1 MMRSFSS
8 TVGLRR
14 AAAIIFALVAVLPM
28 LAVLPVLHTAGVLAS
43 PYAQVSLLLA
53 VGLAVLGFFV
63 LRRLTDEVARLAE
76 GFANPTPTTAVPAA
90 TVPGLGRVTEIGQIG
105 DALTHM
111 LNDLRAST
119 DRLEDLVFKLSTLN
133 EVVEL
138 AARIPQLQDLLAL
151 VLERTMRTVRA
162 SIGSIML
169 LDHERQVLRVVVAR
183 GLPDDV
189 VEHAEV
195 AVGESI
201 AGKVVQLGEPVL
213 VEDIATD
220 PRFARTRDPKYGS
233 GAFMCL
239 PVRVE
244 DRIIGV
250 VNLAKSAAAPPTPA
264 FSPTDLQ
271 FLNTLMTHIA
281 YAVDNARLLQ
291 EAQLSTN
298 RLRRAME
305 DLRTTQTRI
314 VEGETLRAVG
324 QMASGMAH
332 HVNNLLAVISGRVQ
346 LLLGRSHPAGG
357 APAAGDRPA
366 GDVRRRRRRAPR
378 ARLHRRAAGD
388 LRRPPVDL
396 NEIVREVVE
405 LTRPRWR
412 DEAQMRSAGPRRCAR
427 AGRGAARD
435 RRCLGA
441 ARGRDESPLQR
452 HRRHAAERDDS
463 HHDLGRRRLGLL
475 LGGRHRGGM
484 SDEVRAPRDRAVLH
498 DQGAARHRAGPERLP
513 QRHAAA
519 RRRAEPPAQRGRRAP
534 WSRCACPAPRPWSR
548 PRRSRR
554 RSARRCASSWSTTSR
569 PFARRWPTRWSRT
582 ATPWSRRP
590 AAPRPSRAWARA
602 RTVDLVFTDLGMPEM
617 TGWDVARAV
626 RSAGPGCPVV
636 LVTGWAVA
644 LEMSDE
650 ERRGVDFVLAK
661 PYTVETLRSA
671 LAAVRLLTW
680 GATKW
685 PPTPPAFER
694 PGKAVRSSERARFG
708 ALTSPTAHS
717 GLHGGRWGTTLRRHE
732 YTEPPRLVGSCGA
745 GGRRGRDGN
754 RQRADA
760 IFGRRPDPHGQ
771 GRARVRPV
779 VHLERSGARC

>member
-63 LRRLTDEVARLAE
+63 LRRLTDEVARLAD

-138 AARIPQLQDLLAL
+138 AARIPQMQDLLAL

-169 LDHERQVLRVVVAR
+169 LDHERQVLRVVAAR

-201 AGKVVQLGEPVL
+201 AGKVVQLGEPVF
-213 VEDIATD
+213 VEDISTD

-250 VNLAKSAAAPPTPA
+250 VNLAKSAAAAPTPA

-346 LLLGRSHPAGG
+346 LLLGRTTQPE
-357 APAAGDRPA
+357 
-366 GDVRRRRRRAPR
+366 VRRPLEIVQQATFDAADVVRRVLGFTAVQPVISG
-378 ARLHRRAAGD
+378 AS
-388 LRRPPVDL
+388 VDL
-396 NEIVREVVE
+396 NDIVREVAE

-412 DEAQMRSAGPRRCAR
+412 DEAQIRSAALDVVLELGEVPRVNGDASALREVVMNLLFNAIDAMQQSGTIR
-427 AGRGAARD
+427 ITTWGA
-435 RRCLGA
+435 
-441 ARGRDESPLQR
+441 
-452 HRRHAAERDDS
+452 DDWAHCS
-463 HHDLGRRRLGLL
+463 VADTGV
-475 LGGRHRGGM
+475 GM
-484 SDEVRAPRDRAVLH
+484 SDEVRAHAIEPFFTTKGPRGTGLGLSVSHSVMQRHGGELSLRPNEGGGTVVTLRLPRAVALEPAKVEPAPL
-498 DQGAARHRAGPERLP
+498 GAPLRILLVDDEPTVREALADTLVEDGHAVVQAPSGPEALARLG
-513 QRHAAA
+513 
-519 RRRAEPPAQRGRRAP
+519 EG
-534 WSRCACPAPRPWSR
+534 
-548 PRRSRR
+548 
-554 RSARRCASSWSTTSR
+554 
-569 PFARRWPTRWSRT
+569 
-582 ATPWSRRP
+582 TP
-590 AAPRPSRAWARA
+590 
-602 RTVDLVFTDLGMPEM
+602 VDLVFTDLGMPEM
-617 TGWDVARAV
+617 TGWDVARAI
-626 RSAGPGCPVV
+626 RQRWPGLPVV

-650 ERRGVDFVLAK
+650 EKRGVDFVLAK

-671 LAAVRLLTW
+671 LAAVR
-680 GATKW
+680 
-685 PPTPPAFER
+685 P
-694 PGKAVRSSERARFG
+694 
-708 ALTSPTAHS
+708 
-717 GLHGGRWGTTLRRHE
+717 
-732 YTEPPRLVGSCGA
+732 
-745 GGRRGRDGN
+745 
-754 RQRADA
+754 
-760 IFGRRPDPHGQ
+760 
-771 GRARVRPV
+771 
-779 VHLERSGARC
+779 

>member
-1 MMRSFSS
+1 
-8 TVGLRR
+8 
-14 AAAIIFALVAVLPM
+14 
-28 LAVLPVLHTAGVLAS
+28 
-43 PYAQVSLLLA
+43 
-53 VGLAVLGFFV
+53 
-63 LRRLTDEVARLAE
+63 
-76 GFANPTPTTAVPAA
+76 
-90 TVPGLGRVTEIGQIG
+90 
-105 DALTHM
+105 M

-119 DRLEDLVFKLSTLN
+119 ERLEDLVFKLSTLN

-138 AARIPQLQDLLAL
+138 ASRIPQLQDLLAL

-169 LDHERQVLRVVVAR
+169 LDHERQVLRLVVAR
-183 GLPDDV
+183 GLPEDAMDQ
-189 VEHAEV
+189 AEV
-195 AVGESI
+195 PVGESI

-291 EAQLSTN
+291 EAQLSAN

-346 LLLGRSHPAGG
+346 LLLGRSHPARGRRPLEIVQQATFDAADVVRRVLGFTALQPVASG
-357 APAAGDRPA
+357 AP
-366 GDVRRRRRRAPR
+366 VN
-378 ARLHRRAAGD
+378 
-388 LRRPPVDL
+388 L
-396 NEIVREVVE
+396 NDIVREVVE
-405 LTRPRWR
+405 L
-412 DEAQMRSAGPRRCAR
+412 SAPALARRGPDPLGGPRRR
-427 AGRGAARD
+427 A
-435 RRCLGA
+435 
-441 ARGRDESPLQR
+441 
-452 HRRHAAERDDS
+452 
-463 HHDLGRRRLGLL
+463 DLGEVPPVTGDASALREVVMNLL
-475 LGGRHRGGM
+475 FNAIDAMQQSGTIRMTTWAVDDWAHCSVTDTGVGM
-484 SDEVRAPRDRAVLH
+484 TDEVRSHAIEPFFTTKGPRGTGLGLSVSH
-498 DQGAARHRAGPERLP
+498 SVMQRHGGELSLRPNEGGGTVVTLRLP
-513 QRHAAA
+513 QGS
-519 RRRAEPPAQRGRRAP
+519 PPR
-534 WSRCACPAPRPWSR
+534 R

-554 RSARRCASSWSTTSR
+554 RSARHCASSWSTTSR
-569 PFARRWPTRWSRT
+569 RCARRSPTRWLEDGHAVLQAPSGPEALARLGEG
-582 ATPWSRRP
+582 TP
-590 AAPRPSRAWARA
+590 
-602 RTVDLVFTDLGMPEM
+602 VDLVLTDLGMPEM

-626 RSAGPGCPVV
+626 RQRWPGLAIG

-644 LEMSDE
+644 LEMSDD

-671 LAAVRLLTW
+671 LAT
-680 GATKW
+680 
-685 PPTPPAFER
+685 
-694 PGKAVRSSERARFG
+694 
-708 ALTSPTAHS
+708 
-717 GLHGGRWGTTLRRHE
+717 
-732 YTEPPRLVGSCGA
+732 
-745 GGRRGRDGN
+745 
-754 RQRADA
+754 
-760 IFGRRPDPHGQ
+760 
-771 GRARVRPV
+771 VRPV
-779 VHLERSGARC
+779 

>member
-1 MMRSFSS
+1 M
-8 TVGLRR
+8 RR
-14 AAAIIFALVAVLPM
+14 AAAIIFALVAVLPL
-28 LAVLPVLHTAGVLAS
+28 LAVLPVLHSAGVLAS
-43 PYAQVSLLLA
+43 PYAQVTLLLA
-53 VGLAVLGFFV
+53 VVLAVLGFFV

-76 GFANPTPTTAVPAA
+76 GFANPSPSTAVPAA

-138 AARIPQLQDLLAL
+138 ASRIPQMQDLLAL

-195 AVGESI
+195 PVGESI

-213 VEDIATD
+213 VEDISTD

-346 LLLGRSHPAGG
+346 LLLGRTTQPE
-357 APAAGDRPA
+357 
-366 GDVRRRRRRAPR
+366 VRRPLEIVQQATFDAADVVRRVLGFTALQPVVSG
-378 ARLHRRAAGD
+378 A
-388 LRRPPVDL
+388 PVDL
-396 NEIVREVVE
+396 NDIVREVVE

-412 DEAQMRSAGPRRCAR
+412 DEAQIRSVALDVVLELGEVPRVNGDASALREVVMNLLFNAIDAMQQSGTIRITTWAADDWAHCSVADTGVGHER
-427 AGRGAARD
+427 RGA
-435 RRCLGA
+435 
-441 ARGRDESPLQR
+441 S
-452 HRRHAAERDDS
+452 
-463 HHDLGRRRLGLL
+463 
-475 LGGRHRGGM
+475 
-484 SDEVRAPRDRAVLH
+484 PRDRAVLH
-498 DQGAARHRAGPERLP
+498 DQGTARHRPGPERLP
-513 QRHAAA
+513 QRHAAS
-519 RRRAEPPAQRGRRAP
+519 RRRAEPPAERGRRDSGHA
-534 WSRCACPAPRPWSR
+534 APAPRGGLGAGQGW
-548 PRRSRR
+548 SRR
-554 RSARRCASSWSTTSR
+554 RSARRCASSWSTTS
-569 PFARRWPTRWSRT
+569 PPCARRSPTRWSRT

-590 AAPRPSRAWARA
+590 AAPRPWPAWARA
-602 RTVDLVFTDLGMPEM
+602 RPVDLVFTDLGMPEM

-626 RSAGPGCPVV
+626 RQRWPGLPIV

-671 LAAVRLLTW
+671 LAAVR
-680 GATKW
+680 
-685 PPTPPAFER
+685 
-694 PGKAVRSSERARFG
+694 
-708 ALTSPTAHS
+708 
-717 GLHGGRWGTTLRRHE
+717 
-732 YTEPPRLVGSCGA
+732 
-745 GGRRGRDGN
+745 RRGGPEMASHHA
-754 RQRADA
+754 RAPRSRGA
-760 IFGRRPDPHGQ
+760 P
-771 GRARVRPV
+771 RACAWSARLSLDVARACA
-779 VHLERSGARC
+779 GAVGHYASAP

>member
-1 MMRSFSS
+1 MIRSFS
-8 TVGLRR
+8 TAVGLRR
-14 AAAIIFALVAVLPM
+14 AAAIIFALVAVLPL
-28 LAVLPVLHTAGVLAS
+28 LAVLPVLHSAGVLAS
-43 PYAQVSLLLA
+43 TYAQVTLLLA
-53 VGLAVLGFFV
+53 VVLAVLGFFV
-63 LRRLTDEVARLAE
+63 LRRLTDQVARLAE
-76 GFANPTPTTAVPAA
+76 GFANPGPSTAVPAD

-119 DRLEDLVFKLSTLN
+119 ERLEDLVFKLSTLN

-138 AARIPQLQDLLAL
+138 ASRIPQMQDLLAL

-183 GLPDDV
+183 GLPEDALD
-189 VEHAEV
+189 HAEV
-195 AVGESI
+195 PVGESI

-291 EAQLSTN
+291 EAQLSAN

-346 LLLGRSHPAGG
+346 LLLGRITQPEVRRPLEIVQQATFDAADVVRRVLGFTALQPVASG
-357 APAAGDRPA
+357 API
-366 GDVRRRRRRAPR
+366 
-378 ARLHRRAAGD
+378 
-388 LRRPPVDL
+388 DL
-396 NEIVREVVE
+396 NDIVREVVE
-405 LTRPRWR
+405 LSRPRWR
-412 DEAQMRSAGPRRCAR
+412 DEAQIRSVALDVA
-427 AGRGAARD
+427 
-435 RRCLGA
+435 L
-441 ARGRDESPLQR
+441 
-452 HRRHAAERDDS
+452 
-463 HHDLGRRRLGLL
+463 DLGEVPRVNGDAAALREVVMNLL
-475 LGGRHRGGM
+475 FNAIDAMQQSGTIRVTTWAVDDWAHCSVADTGVGM
-484 SDEVRAPRDRAVLH
+484 SDEVRSHAIEPFFTTKGPRGTGLGLSVSHSVVQRHGGELSLKPNEGGGTVVTLRLPRAV
-498 DQGAARHRAGPERLP
+498 AAELAKAEPAPIAPPLRILLIDDEPTVREALADTLVEDGHAVVQAPSGPEALARLG
-513 QRHAAA
+513 
-519 RRRAEPPAQRGRRAP
+519 EG
-534 WSRCACPAPRPWSR
+534 
-548 PRRSRR
+548 
-554 RSARRCASSWSTTSR
+554 
-569 PFARRWPTRWSRT
+569 
-582 ATPWSRRP
+582 TP
-590 AAPRPSRAWARA
+590 
-602 RTVDLVFTDLGMPEM
+602 VDLVLTDLGMPEM

-626 RSAGPGCPVV
+626 RQRWPGLPIG

-671 LAAVRLLTW
+671 LAT
-680 GATKW
+680 
-685 PPTPPAFER
+685 
-694 PGKAVRSSERARFG
+694 
-708 ALTSPTAHS
+708 
-717 GLHGGRWGTTLRRHE
+717 
-732 YTEPPRLVGSCGA
+732 
-745 GGRRGRDGN
+745 
-754 RQRADA
+754 
-760 IFGRRPDPHGQ
+760 
-771 GRARVRPV
+771 VRPV
-779 VHLERSGARC
+779 